1 MQLTVYADDR
11 ADARRRRGGQGPR
24 SSVGTVRDSLDL
36 LLDAAGER
44 AVRAEGAALA
54 ERGLADPFAR
64 TTGHHAPH
72 LTVAERDEVA
82 DEVDARLGVLTAHLP
97 LALDLGPVV
106 VLGGADRR
114 FLARAVLPT
123 PGLLALHADAAGL
136 LGPGGPPHGAVGAWL
151 PHVTVS
157 GRLADA
163 DVPGALAALDL
174 GAGGPGSPAYR
185 VVGERLRRWL
195 PREGVVR
202 DL

>member
-1 MQLTVYADDR
+1 M
-11 ADARRRRGGQGPR
+11 
-24 SSVGTVRDSLDL
+24 RDSLDL

-72 LTVAERDEVA
+72 LTVAERDEVT
-82 DEVDARLGVLTAHLP
+82 DEVDARLGALTAHLP

-106 VLGGADRR
+106 VLGAADRR

-123 PGLLALHADAAGL
+123 PRLLALHVEAAAL
-136 LGPGGPPHGAVGAWL
+136 LGPGGPPHGVPGAWL

-157 GRLADA
+157 GRIADDA
-163 DVPGALAALDL
+163 LPAALAALEAAARARRTDER
-174 GAGGPGSPAYR
+174 PGSSAYR

-195 PREGVVR
+195 PRTGEVR